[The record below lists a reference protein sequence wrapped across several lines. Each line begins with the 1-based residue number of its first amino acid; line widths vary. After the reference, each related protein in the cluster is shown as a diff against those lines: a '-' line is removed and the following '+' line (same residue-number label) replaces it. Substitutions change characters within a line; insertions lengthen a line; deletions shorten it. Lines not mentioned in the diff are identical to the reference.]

1 MQKSAERERNGVKE
15 GVRGGDTEKAKEICK
30 RKRGK
35 LQTLR
40 QSSFHSLF
48 PSLCLCL
55 PLSLSPFTPPPSR
68 PLSRRSASL
77 TTYVMEINCLL
88 YMSFSSAYS
97 ISLDEDELPV
107 PACVLCAALGEHPK
121 LSVYPVK

>member
-1 MQKSAERERNGVKE
+1 MQKSAEREREEKKE
-15 GVRGGDTEKAKEICK
+15 SRRDDEQAKEICK

-40 QSSFHSLF
+40 QSSCLSFPLSPLSPISSHS
-48 PSLCLCL
+48 S
-55 PLSLSPFTPPPSR
+55 PLSLSAR
-68 PLSRRSASL
+68 L

-107 PACVLCAALGEHPK
+107 SCLRLGAYTK
-121 LSVYPVK
+121 LAIYPVK